1 MNNDEQKRSIVM
13 LNGSPHNEGAT
24 ARALEL
30 VEAKLIEDGIDVK
43 KFSIGCS
50 PIAGCIAC
58 GFCKDGNGCVY
69 NDKVNEVSYA
79 FSESDGI
86 IIGTPVYYASP
97 NGSLICFLDRLFHSS
112 KFQKNQKLGIS
123 IATARRAG
131 AISALNVINNYFLY
145 SGMTLVGSS
154 YWNLMYNDKLR
165 GDDAEGAQTMKNLAD
180 NLIKA
185 LRQTKAS
192 D

>member
-1 MNNDEQKRSIVM
+1 M
-13 LNGSPHNEGAT
+13 
-24 ARALEL
+24 
-30 VEAKLIEDGIDVK
+30 K

-112 KFQKNQKLGIS
+112 KFSKVGKFGIS
-123 IATARRAG
+123 IATARRGG
-131 AISALNVINNYFLY
+131 ATTALNVINNYFLY
-145 SGMTLVGSS
+145 CGMTLVGSS
-154 YWNLMYNDKLR
+154 YWNIFYNDKSR
-165 GDDAEGAQTMKNLAD
+165 GVDSEGVKTMLDLAD
-180 NLIKA
+180 GIIKA
-185 LRQTKAS
+185 MKRNN